1 MQVYSFKQPLTAGV
15 VGQCEFAASEDSD
28 VWDYKVVPMQ
38 VRTFRAAAGVWNLDV
53 QLLVAPTN

>member
-38 VRTFRAAAGVWNLDV
+38 VRTFRAAAGV
-53 QLLVAPTN
+53 

>member
-1 MQVYSFKQPLTAGV
+1 
-15 VGQCEFAASEDSD
+15 
-28 VWDYKVVPMQ
+28 VPMQ